1 MMHRWFVF
9 VMVAVASYVIGRWS
23 RPGLEEARRSSHE
36 IKHERLGA
44 DSREPEAHTF
54 PTKASRRP
62 ATSGK
67 PVSAAMIAPFHP
79 GEAEEWLRLQ
89 IKHGG
94 WNDDPAKFFRMLQ
107 SYSTMDEASIAEV
120 VATLQKLIHR
130 RQSASPAELADFP
143 KEWLFRFGIV
153 PALFRYSQLNPDA
166 ALDLI
171 AADPVLRDEGV
182 GQVALANMTV
192 LNPDRALARVQGL
205 EGQELRQAME
215 PILGT
220 LFSSDPDRV
229 IQILEDHPEE
239 IFDGERRKVAE
250 RLAAG
255 DPQRAIEFAVNAI
268 RNGRNPDVLPA
279 AVDAWRKRHPEEA
292 ERWVEK
298 YTGPGYESLR

>member
-1 MMHRWFVF
+1 MHRWFVV
-9 VMVAVASYVIGRWS
+9 VMVAVVSYVIGRWS
-23 RPGLEEARRSSHE
+23 RPGLEEARRSSHD

-44 DSREPEAHTF
+44 ASSEPEARTF

-62 ATSGK
+62 GTSGK
-67 PVSAAMIAPFHP
+67 PVSAAMIGPFHP

-94 WNDDPAKFFRMLQ
+94 WNDDPAKFFRTLQ
-107 SYSTMDEASIAEV
+107 AYSAMDEASIAEV

-130 RQSASPAELADFP
+130 RQAASPAELADFP

-171 AADPVLRDEGV
+171 AADPVLRDEGI

-192 LNPDRALARVQGL
+192 LDPDRALARVQGL

-229 IQILEDHPEE
+229 IRILKDHPEE

-250 RLAAG
+250 RLAAE
-255 DPQRAIEFAVNAI
+255 DPGKAVDFALEAI
-268 RNGRNPDVLPA
+268 RAGRNPDVLRA
-279 AVDAWRKRHPEEA
+279 AVDSWRNRAPEEA
-292 ERWVEK
+292 NRWVES
-298 YTGPGYESLR
+298 YTGPGHETLR